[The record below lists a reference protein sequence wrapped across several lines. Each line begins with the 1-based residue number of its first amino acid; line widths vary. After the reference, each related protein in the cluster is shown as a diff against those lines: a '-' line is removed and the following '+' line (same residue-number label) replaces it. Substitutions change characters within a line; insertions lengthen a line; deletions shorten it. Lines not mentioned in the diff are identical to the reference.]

1 MIRSTQYPAAPA
13 VTGAVFTILLS
24 ASAFAAPILDD
35 LIGPSRGG
43 ADYRVKTF
51 DPQVGVVEMGGGP
64 FVPPVDMLHPAERL
78 RILADLEE
86 NRSRLVAE
94 GKLSRSYEKTITT
107 FGWPVRKAA
116 GRTDFDFHGIG
127 AFVDENPALGALL
140 DYNCGGRTYDLPG
153 SNYNHK
159 GTDIFNYPFAW
170 KKMDDED
177 VVIAAGA
184 PGTIILKQDGNTDR
198 SCGFNSNPWNA
209 VYVQHADGSVAW
221 YGHMKNGSTTVKAVG
236 ETVAAGEYL
245 GAVGSSG
252 SSSGPHLHLE
262 LYDATN
268 TLVDPWLG
276 ACNTKSKQ
284 ITFAQQRAYRDTGVN
299 AMTVGTAAPN
309 FPTCPSPES
318 SFATDYVTPL
328 TTAYFAVYMRDQTAS
343 TAVTIRVLRPDG
355 SVHMGPRTSG
365 TGDYN
370 ASFAYWSMGG
380 FQAIPGNWTFEAT
393 LAGKTYTK
401 IFQVGGAAPF
411 GAAASIVALAG
422 SAQSTP
428 PNAAFPAPVKVLV
441 TDAQGRAVKGARV
454 SFSTPLSG
462 ATTVLESRT
471 AITDSAGVAAVAA
484 IANATAGIY
493 NVTANVPGAASPA
506 VVVLQNSNAP
516 IAPRLANIS
525 TRMQVL
531 TGNDVLIG
539 GFIIGGNAPK
549 TVVVRARGPSLV
561 PLGVPNA
568 LANPLLQ
575 LFSGASQIASNDNWT
590 TASNAVLLNASGF
603 APPNPLE
610 SAIYTTLTPGAY
622 TAIVTGSG
630 GGTGVGII
638 EVFEVDRPDLPLA
651 NISTRGQVMTN
662 DDVMIGGF
670 IIQGNSPQT
679 VVVRARGPS
688 LAAQGVPG
696 VLANPVL
703 QLYSGQSV
711 IASNDDWGQAA
722 NAAQVSSSG
731 FAPANASESAI
742 LITPNPGAYTAIVTG
757 KNGATGVGIVEV
769 FAQN

>member
-1 MIRSTQYPAAPA
+1 MFRTPQHPAAAA
-13 VTGAVFTILLS
+13 V
-24 ASAFAAPILDD
+24 ASAACCALLAAPVLAGPALDD
-35 LIGPSRGG
+35 IVGRPSAGPEF
-43 ADYRVKTF
+43 RVKSF
-51 DPQVGVVEMGGGP
+51 DPRAGIVEMGGGL
-64 FVPPVDMLHPAERL
+64 FVPPVDVLLPAERL
-78 RILADLEE
+78 RILSDLEE
-86 NRSRLVAE
+86 SRSRLVAE
-94 GKLSRSYEKTITT
+94 GKLSRSHEKTITN
-107 FGWPVRKAA
+107 FAWPVRKAA

-127 AFVDENPALGALL
+127 AFVDENPVLGALL

-153 SNYNHK
+153 SNYNHQ
-159 GTDIFNYPFAW
+159 GTDIFSYPFAW

-184 PGTIILKQDGNTDR
+184 PGTILFKQDGNFDR
-198 SCGFNSNPWNA
+198 SCGINNAQWNA

-221 YGHMKNGSTTVKAVG
+221 YGHMKSGSTTVKAVG

-245 GAVGSSG
+245 GTVGSSG
-252 SSSGPHLHLE
+252 SSTGPHLHLE
-262 LYDATN
+262 LYDASN

-276 ACNTKSKQ
+276 ACNAKSKQ
-284 ITFAQQRAYRDTGVN
+284 VTFLQQRAYRDTGVN
-299 AMTVGTAAPN
+299 AMTVGSAAPG
-309 FPTCPSPES
+309 FPACSSPES
-318 SFATDYVTPL
+318 SNATDYVTPL
-328 TTAYFAVYMRDQTAS
+328 TTAYFATYLRDQTAS
-343 TAVTIRVLRPDG
+343 TALTIRVLKPDG
-355 SVHMGPRTSG
+355 SVHAGPLTSG

-370 ASFAYWSMGG
+370 ASYWYWSIGG
-380 FQAIPGNWTFEAT
+380 FTAIPGNWTFEAT
-393 LAGKTYTK
+393 IAGRTYTK
-401 IFQVGGAAPF
+401 NFQVGGSAPF
-411 GAAASIVALAG
+411 GAPASIVALAG

-484 IANATAGIY
+484 LANATAGAY
-493 NVTANVPGAASPA
+493 NVTANVPGAAVPA
-506 VVVLQNSNAP
+506 VVVLQNTNAP

-568 LANPLLQ
+568 LADPVLQ
-575 LFSGASQIASNDNWT
+575 LFSGATQIASNDNWT
-590 TASNAVLLNASGF
+590 TAPNAVLLNASGF
-603 APPNPLE
+603 APGNPLE
-610 SAIYTTLTPGAY
+610 SAIHATLGPGAY

-651 NISTRGQVMTN
+651 NISTRGQVLSGG
-662 DDVMIGGF
+662 DVMIGGF
-670 IIQGNSPQT
+670 VIQGDAPQT

-688 LAAQGVPG
+688 LAPFGITNF
-696 VLANPVL
+696 LANPVL

-711 IASNDDWGQAA
+711 IASNDDWGTSPDAA
-722 NAAQVSSSG
+722 LIQSSG
-731 FAPANASESAI
+731 FAPASPLESAI
-742 LITPNPGAYTAIVTG
+742 RVTLAPGAYTAIVTG
-757 KNGATGVGIVEV
+757 AGGTTGVGIIEV
-769 FAQN
+769 FAQ